1 MLATVLII
9 IFVFATMVWVVCE
22 LYFGDADPIENVLF
36 VAVVAMIMVSALVER
51 YAGVKVRDDRTIQA
65 IIDSQTARRSRLMS
79 NPMSDPMWSRLQR
92 AGRGSGRR

>member
-9 IFVFATMVWVVCE
+9 ILFVASLVWVGWE
-22 LYFGDADPIENVLF
+22 LIFGDADPTEKVLCA
-36 VAVVAMIMVSALVER
+36 AVVAMIMVSAIVER
-51 YAGVKVRDDRTIQA
+51 YTGVRVVDNRTIQT

-79 NPMSDPMWSRLQR
+79 NPMSNPMRSRLQR